1 MYCKITRT
9 YERQRGVGADPN
21 TMSALTDVFESQTF
35 YLHNW
40 NCKWAVTR
48 RYICRGVNLMGR
60 VSVFFQQIFNDASK
74 ICGGGLSKLNARDVF
89 MIKIHSKKFAPFFV
103 NCYFRVLAWMTMMR
117 KIRPL
122 IFYKIANNRYLKSIL
137 LKLSYEL
144 NKFYGNIR
152 VCSSILVRSR
162 DGLRASGPRA
172 EAGRAGPGPTK
183 GSNGRGRV
191 LNKNWPNCHL

>member
-1 MYCKITRT
+1 MRDS
-9 YERQRGVGADPN
+9 GVL
-21 TMSALTDVFESQTF
+21 ALTRI
-35 YLHNW
+35 L
-40 NCKWAVTR
+40 WAHWLTCLSR
-48 RYICRGVNLMGR
+48 KLFICIIEIANELWLAGTYAEASIWWGR